1 MAPGSN
7 NKSKNNKKNNNNSKN
22 RKSVSVGR
30 MLTHEKELTTT
41 LRNLLIDYVKEQ
53 DKLDDFSRLDETQI
67 KAYFLD
73 EITRIFQESVRDASK
88 LHEVDTEGI
97 ESFLKNNWGK
107 LRFNELIKLIIAY
120 VYDLSPLAA
129 ETRMR
134 GSRQFKKLR
143 QDFLKD
149 IIENWFAIIG
159 NDRDNIRVNS
169 TS

>member
-41 LRNLLIDYVKEQ
+41 LRDLLIDYVKEQ

-73 EITRIFQESVRDASK
+73 EITRIFQESVREASK
-88 LHEVDTEGI
+88 LHEVDTEG
-97 ESFLKNNWGK
+97 
-107 LRFNELIKLIIAY
+107 
-120 VYDLSPLAA
+120 
-129 ETRMR
+129 MR
-134 GSRQFKKLR
+134 AS
-143 QDFLKD
+143 
-149 IIENWFAIIG
+149 
-159 NDRDNIRVNS
+159 
-169 TS
+169 